1 MNNRY
6 SLKHEL
12 GGLVSI
18 QYEATNT
25 GQASIARR
33 HSILSSLCRQLFS
46 LLNRVQNVWRSFASI
61 LVGVLFVARSKSLA
75 GRLGDI
81 IVYLYSLI
89 LRIRCCHNTMNEYMF
104 VIRTDKN
111 LHDRIRKLAYLANT
125 SRSAAIRKLL
135 QSQNEE
141 EQLIMLNR

>member
-1 MNNRY
+1 MN
-6 SLKHEL
+6 HEL
-12 GGLVSI
+12 VGILHSF

-25 GQASIARR
+25 GQASIAHR
-33 HSILSSLCRQLFS
+33 HSVLSSLCRQLFS
-46 LLNRVQNVWRSFASI
+46 LLNSNKYVWKSADFN
-61 LVGVLFVARSKSLA
+61 LEWTLFIGGFKSLA
-75 GRLGDI
+75 GRLGRI
-81 IVYLYSLI
+81 IMYLYSLI

-104 VIRTDKN
+104 VIRTDKD